1 MGKVVVVAQNKS
13 VISLQTVFQLFIN
26 VHYRCTSSRGQCKQH
41 NIEHK
46 VFYMP
51 FISFFGLII
60 NFISEIFIV
69 FITSSCHCKPFL
81 ASASAVPAF
90 A

>member
-13 VISLQTVFQLFIN
+13 VISLQTVFQLLIN

-46 VFYMP
+46 VFYMT
-51 FISFFGLII
+51 F
-60 NFISEIFIV
+60 
-69 FITSSCHCKPFL
+69 HFL
-81 ASASAVPAF
+81 F
-90 A
+90 RLNYKFHQ